1 MRISLDW
8 LKDYVELD
16 LSLPQLIEKLNMIGL
31 MVEDWEERDSDVI
44 FDIETYANRPD
55 TLGHLGVAREL
66 AAGLGLRL
74 KEQNWPLTEIDQKT
88 SHLVD
93 VQIWDTDLC
102 PRYSGIIVKDIQVG
116 PSPEWLRRRIEAMGL
131 KPINSVVDATNY
143 VLFSTA
149 QPIHAFDLA
158 KIAGKKIIVRRAK
171 DSEVLRSLEEKD
183 VALSAEMLVIADE
196 KKPVALAG
204 VIGGEESSVQEGTQD
219 VFIESA
225 YFDPISIRKTSK
237 KTGIATDASYRFE
250 RGTDIS
256 FPPQAALI
264 TASLLTQ
271 LGGKA
276 TKEIVDVYPKPK
288 KNKTIVLRHQR
299 IFKLLGVEI
308 DEEFTLQTLSNLG
321 FDVEV
326 KQGGVWQ
333 IKIPHFRVD
342 VEREADLIEEIARF
356 YGYDKIPAHIPPLRV
371 LEPPPEE
378 KRERINKLRQ
388 LLFHHGFD
396 EALNFSFSDPEK
408 EAMFQTGRPAIEIRN
423 PVSTRASLLRTSMV
437 GGLLEN
443 IVWNKNRG
451 AEGVH
456 LFEIGNVYFWENERS
471 REQLALALV
480 TTGFLGAAHWKRKS
494 EETDFFHLKGTLESL
509 MTHLRY
515 EPFSF
520 KEDDHAFFEQGYS
533 LALSYREETIG
544 YFGLLKKSL
553 LDSCSLEEAV
563 WAAELNL
570 SLLFEKQPQSFEY
583 TPVNRFPGI
592 TRDVS
597 LIADQSF
604 SYQDIKGVVEKLSI
618 PYLKEFEIY
627 DRFSGTSIPKDK
639 ISLSFRFVYLHPQRT
654 LLAEEVDSF
663 QEKIIKTLRKKF
675 NFQLREGGKIDKRT
689 RKD

>member
-74 KEQNWPLTEIDQKT
+74 KKQNWPLTEIDQKT

-271 LGGKA
+271 LGGKV

-288 KNKTIVLRHQR
+288 KNKTIVLRHH
-299 IFKLLGVEI
+299 LLS
-308 DEEFTLQTLSNLG
+308 EFAA
-321 FDVEV
+321 
-326 KQGGVWQ
+326 
-333 IKIPHFRVD
+333 IPSHR
-342 VEREADLIEEIARF
+342 
-356 YGYDKIPAHIPPLRV
+356 
-371 LEPPPEE
+371 
-378 KRERINKLRQ
+378 
-388 LLFHHGFD
+388 
-396 EALNFSFSDPEK
+396 
-408 EAMFQTGRPAIEIRN
+408 
-423 PVSTRASLLRTSMV
+423 SM
-437 GGLLEN
+437 
-443 IVWNKNRG
+443 
-451 AEGVH
+451 
-456 LFEIGNVYFWENERS
+456 RS
-471 REQLALALV
+471 RGMAR
-480 TTGFLGAAHWKRKS
+480 TAH
-494 EETDFFHLKGTLESL
+494 
-509 MTHLRY
+509 
-515 EPFSF
+515 
-520 KEDDHAFFEQGYS
+520 
-533 LALSYREETIG
+533 
-544 YFGLLKKSL
+544 
-553 LDSCSLEEAV
+553 
-563 WAAELNL
+563 
-570 SLLFEKQPQSFEY
+570 
-583 TPVNRFPGI
+583 
-592 TRDVS
+592 
-597 LIADQSF
+597 
-604 SYQDIKGVVEKLSI
+604 
-618 PYLKEFEIY
+618 
-627 DRFSGTSIPKDK
+627 
-639 ISLSFRFVYLHPQRT
+639 
-654 LLAEEVDSF
+654 
-663 QEKIIKTLRKKF
+663 
-675 NFQLREGGKIDKRT
+675 
-689 RKD
+689 